1 MSLSLR
7 DKTTTTRIER
17 RKKLAGSAARERD
30 STSGVDPWEF
40 ILSLS
45 KRLPSMFFFF
55 YMSEME
61 RQSGFKLMATGAKV
75 EIIIKQKKNKKK
87 KKGFTHL
94 AAYIVQMS
102 TCATGVGSKGT
113 HD

>member
-1 MSLSLR
+1 
-7 DKTTTTRIER
+7 
-17 RKKLAGSAARERD
+17 
-30 STSGVDPWEF
+30 
-40 ILSLS
+40 
-45 KRLPSMFFFF
+45 
-55 YMSEME
+55 ME

-75 EIIIKQKKNKKK
+75 EIKIKQKKNKKK